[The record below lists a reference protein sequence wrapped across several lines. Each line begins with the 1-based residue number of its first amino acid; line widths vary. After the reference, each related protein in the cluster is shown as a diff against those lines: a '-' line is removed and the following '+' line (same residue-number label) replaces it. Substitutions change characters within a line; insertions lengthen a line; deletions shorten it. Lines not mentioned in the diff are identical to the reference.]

1 MQRVALALTL
11 ELLGQ
16 APHPVLGAGGVGGVR
31 EVAGDRGRVGVEEV
45 LEAHGVL
52 PSATTVAQPIVNR
65 NQM

>member
-1 MQRVALALTL
+1 
-11 ELLGQ
+11 
-16 APHPVLGAGGVGGVR
+16 
-31 EVAGDRGRVGVEEV
+31 VAGDLGRVGVEEV